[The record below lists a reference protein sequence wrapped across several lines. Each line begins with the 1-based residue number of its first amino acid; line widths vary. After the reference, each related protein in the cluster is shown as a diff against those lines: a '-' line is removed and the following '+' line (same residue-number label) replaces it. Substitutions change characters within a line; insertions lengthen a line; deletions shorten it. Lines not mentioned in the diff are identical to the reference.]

1 MPPPLTPGF
10 VSGEDFAFAAPA
22 DSPKGV
28 MTRRRTSIYVA
39 AKSRGSAAPAPLAS
53 TSRGKMIT
61 ARAAPIAKEKKA
73 AVAKTTPPKRGRRSV
88 APTAAT
94 VRVPA
99 PPQLAPVSRAKKTA
113 PEKPKRKAAP
123 LKKVASAKVNG
134 VGEENGMSNPTPAML
149 ALMEK
154 KRLAENAEP
163 DLTRDVQVV
172 VERLENTPGYKKI
185 LVNREEVR
193 QRLEAVRTS
202 PLRVQIVCDSLAEE
216 EATKSPP
223 KTPKSS
229 RTTRGA
235 IKRSTPHPNQAAKK
249 KLFAPADDKSS
260 PAPTTNMR
268 APPPLGTPQ
277 LADPTALLKLNL
289 KHKVQEQMEERVSKM
304 PNTSPYTIMEGE
316 KESGSPD
323 YMFTKLKGKPRA
335 DAKHLTSTPGNSKAR
350 GRLVLGSISNRSVP
364 TPVVRRNLSIRDLNS
379 PSDDEE
385 DENENEVSFAS
396 KENASP
402 STPSSPMSPQPQLV
416 TGDLGRMCA
425 IM

>member
-39 AKSRGSAAPAPLAS
+39 AKGRGSAVRAPPPS
-53 TSRGKMIT
+53 TSRGKKVT
-61 ARAAPIAKEKKA
+61 GRAAPIAAEKKA
-73 AVAKTTPPKRGRRSV
+73 APAKKTPPKRGRKSV
-88 APTAAT
+88 APAA
-94 VRVPA
+94 VPA
-99 PPQLAPVSRAKKTA
+99 PPQAPPVSRAKKAA
-113 PEKPKRKAAP
+113 PEKPKRKVAPPKKAA
-123 LKKVASAKVNG
+123 
-134 VGEENGMSNPTPAML
+134 T
-149 ALMEK
+149 
-154 KRLAENAEP
+154 AETVTAEP
-163 DLTRDVQVV
+163 DLTKDVQVV

-185 LVNREEVR
+185 LLNRDEVR

-202 PLRVQIVCDSLAEE
+202 PLRVQIVCDSLAERE
-216 EATKSPP
+216 TSKSPPNSPP

-229 RTTRGA
+229 RTTRGLL
-235 IKRSTPHPNQAAKK
+235 KRSTPHPNQAAKK

-260 PAPTTNMR
+260 PAHTTSMR

-277 LADPTALLKLNL
+277 LADPTAMLKLNL
-289 KHKVQEQMEERVSKM
+289 KCKVQEQMEERVSKM
-304 PNTSPYTIMEGE
+304 PSTSPYTIMEGE
-316 KESGSPD
+316 KDSGSPD

-385 DENENEVSFAS
+385 DENDNEVSFAS

-402 STPSSPMSPQPQLV
+402 SAPSSPMSPQPQLV
-416 TGDLGRMCA
+416 TGDLGKMCA